1 VIIRRGFN
9 FPHTGKFF
17 ISIYALA
24 FLKILELSTEYL
36 NRKLIMI
43 SGMKTIILFLMGTLV
58 LVSSSPALAALT
70 TEELTRLKA
79 SGLGEN
85 VILIMIEN
93 GYDNIERVV
102 RLKEAGF
109 ADETISSVIRSD
121 LKADVETKRPVL
133 LPAQV
138 KQAKPVAETAAEPV
152 AKPIVEAAAVMQT
165 SAKVTIEQYLAL
177 GDPVVQKSLTIP
189 DAIISLLQ
197 GRRLK
202 IEWDASKITPTLGNL
217 ILRGKPFANPFYW
230 DLDKDDG
237 LQSVNAKD
245 NSFILRTGHSH
256 QGRPTVDKSH
266 YWVVHLTPGSPDL
279 EKRIRELLSE

>member
-1 VIIRRGFN
+1 
-9 FPHTGKFF
+9 
-17 ISIYALA
+17 
-24 FLKILELSTEYL
+24 
-36 NRKLIMI
+36 MI
-43 SGMKTIILFLMGTLV
+43 SGMKTIILFLMGAFV
-58 LVSSSPALAALT
+58 LVSSRPALAALT

-93 GYDNIERVV
+93 GYGNVERVV

-121 LKADVETKRPVL
+121 LKADVETKRPAL
-133 LPAQV
+133 LPEQV
-138 KQAKPVAETAAEPV
+138 KQTKPVAEPV
-152 AKPIVEAAAVMQT
+152 AKPIAEAAAVMQT
-165 SAKVTIEQYLAL
+165 SAKVSIEQYLAL

-189 DAIISLLQ
+189 DATISLLQ

-202 IEWDASKITPTLGNL
+202 IEWDARKVTPTLGNL

-230 DLDKDDG
+230 DLDKDDS
-237 LQSVNAKD
+237 LHSVNPKD

-256 QGRPTVDKSH
+256 QGSPTVDKSH

-279 EKRIRELLSE
+279 EKRIRALLSE